1 VRASLLWKTPLLL
14 VENGFAMGKDAI
26 DQQT

>member
-1 VRASLLWKTPLLL
+1 LLWKTPLLL